1 MKLLSAILATLVA
14 QSFLVSSLWA
24 QSPGGIGN
32 TDIQLWLRSDMGI
45 SVSGNNV
52 PVPIWEDQGPLL
64 NHATQTSPIA
74 QPLIQAKRINGYPAL
89 RFNFADR
96 FMEADLSTLSSG
108 DYTVFVVSLR
118 ANGNPN
124 SYLMGIAQSSPSPG
138 FSLGYPSATSF
149 DLSQF
154 GSNTSLVIPSYAG
167 TNEVPNI
174 VNARKSAASGFF
186 NEIVRSGTNTNV
198 SSPLTSGVE
207 SGVGLIGRGSN
218 GHGFRGHIAE
228 VIVYNRSLS
237 VAETSAIKT
246 YLALKYGLTIDV
258 TDHLYYSNPSYNFG
272 TASIAKFNN
281 ALLHQATS
289 KSEEG
294 DAILTLSWPDDLG
307 NGEVL
312 TVGHNNG
319 PVAFGGGSVNC
330 ALARLLRRSWFV
342 EEIGDV
348 GKLRLEFETT
358 ALGSINP
365 NETVLVIDKNNN
377 GFQDDAL
384 IHGELFGTTL
394 RFNNVDLRDGDHF
407 TLALGRTRFFAA
419 EDGDSTDPIWSTDGG
434 TSGMRTINFCEFTEY
449 IIPAGRT
456 VHMTHSSASMGSL
469 YLDGTLDLDG
479 RDITIKQNLE
489 VNGNLITNGAAL
501 RFDGNADQFIEGT
514 SSIHVDDLICE
525 GSDRLIIRSNE
536 LAVHGVVY
544 VNDGLLRTNNKLRLV
559 SDANGTGMIANLI
572 GNLTG
577 DIIAERYHPASN
589 NGYVM
594 LGSPIEDITNA
605 ELNEDLVTTGFP
617 GADYA
622 TYPFNNIRSYDET
635 VPGLRDEGFV
645 GATGMSDNLN
655 VGSGRMIYMASGNQH
670 LSLEGK
676 PAKGDENIPISY
688 TNSGSPEEDGWNLIA
703 NPYPC
708 TIDWNNV
715 NWTKTNIDD
724 AIYVYDAS
732 TGLYASYVNGIG
744 NNGGSNLIAPFQA
757 FWIHA
762 NADSPQIIARELVK
776 APMAA
781 AFKNNSSVPFQLTV
795 SSANQYD
802 EVSFYWDENATG
814 DFDPSLEA
822 EKMMISNTVLGIAA
836 LETNGTK
843 LSIQAIEDTGA
854 SLSIPLHLTIGT
866 SGIVNFQSEG
876 IEDMAQGR
884 CVTLVDHLT
893 GESYPIMSGDEV
905 TFEMEAGTYPDRFA
919 LEMTASFIS
928 EIQHPTCPESSN
940 GAITI
945 ENQGGGIISWYNDA
959 NQLIASSNMSVS
971 TLQNLAQGIYR
982 CEIESNSACGQLV
995 SHMVLSA
1002 PSPIS
1007 LQREITLPSCS
1018 NAADGAISIAI
1029 SGGTAPFDLLW
1040 NTTETGNSISS
1051 LLPGA
1056 YELSIVDANACVA
1069 QAAFILESENP
1080 IQADFEAAETAELVA
1095 GMAVVPFNNSSTNA
1109 NSFLWSF
1116 GDGSFS
1122 TEANPTHVYS
1132 EVGAYQVLLTV
1143 SNGICSTSTE
1153 KTINI
1158 DSALSIDNDVFAEEF
1173 NVGFTIEGIFVQHK
1187 DGIFNGIINVYNML
1201 GQRLIP
1207 STSLQNQIKLQ
1218 VPVYNTYVLIDIYS
1232 PETGQRTFIKRIR

>member
-1 MKLLSAILATLVA
+1 MKSLSAILATLVA

-32 TDIQLWLRSDMGI
+32 TDLQLWLRSDMGV
-45 SVSGNNV
+45 SASGNNV
-52 PVPIWEDQGPLL
+52 PVPLWEDQGPLL
-64 NHATQTSPIA
+64 NHATQASPIA
-74 QPLIQAKRINGYPAL
+74 QPLLQAKRINGYPAL

-124 SYLMGIAQSSPSPG
+124 SYLMGIDQSTPTAG

-154 GSNTSLVIPSYAG
+154 GSSTSIVSPSYAG
-167 TNEVPNI
+167 ANEVSSI
-174 VNARKSAASGFF
+174 VNVSKTAASGFF
-186 NEIVRSGTNTNV
+186 NAIVRSGTNINATGA
-198 SSPLTSGVE
+198 PASGLE
-207 SGVGLIGRGSN
+207 SGIGLIGRGSN
-218 GHGFRGHIAE
+218 GNGFRGHIAE

-237 VAETSAIKT
+237 TSETSAIKT

-258 TDHLYYSNPSYNFG
+258 SDHLYFSNASYNFG
-272 TASIAKFNN
+272 TASIAQFNN
-281 ALLHQATS
+281 ALLNQVTS

-294 DAILTLSWPDDLG
+294 DAILTLSSPDDLD

-319 PVAFGGGSVNC
+319 PLAFGGGSVNC

-342 EEIGDV
+342 EEIGEV
-348 GKLRLEFETT
+348 GEIRLEFETA

-394 RFNNVDLRDGDHF
+394 RFNNVDLRDGDYF
-407 TLALGRTRFFAA
+407 TLALGRTRFVAA
-419 EDGDSTDPIWSTDGG
+419 ADGDSTDPIWSTDGS
-434 TSGMRTINFCEFTEY
+434 TSGMRSINFCEFTEY
-449 IIPAGRT
+449 IVPAGRT
-456 VHMTHSSASMGSL
+456 VNMTHISANMGSL
-469 YLDGTLDLDG
+469 LVDGTFDLNG
-479 RDITIKQNLE
+479 RDLSIKQNLE
-489 VNGNLITNGAAL
+489 VNGNLITNGATL
-501 RFDGNADQFIEGT
+501 SFNGTADQFIEGA
-514 SSIHVDDLICE
+514 SAIHVDDVIYN
-525 GSDRLIIRSNE
+525 GSERLVIRSNE

-544 VNDGLLRTNNKLRLV
+544 VNDGILRTNNKLRLV
-559 SDANGTGMIANLI
+559 SDANGTGMIAELI
-572 GNLTG
+572 GNISG

-622 TYPFNNIRSYDET
+622 VYPFNNIRSYDET
-635 VPGLRDEGFV
+635 VPGLRDEGFM

-676 PAKGDENIPISY
+676 PAKGNENITVSY

-708 TIDWNNV
+708 TIDWNDL

-757 FWIHA
+757 FWVHA
-762 NADSPQIIARELVK
+762 NANSPQIIAQELVK
-776 APMAA
+776 APVAA
-781 AFKNNSSVPFQLTV
+781 AFKNNNSSPFQLTV
-795 SSANQYD
+795 SSGNQYD
-802 EVSFYWDENATG
+802 EVSFYWDENASD
-814 DFDPSLEA
+814 DFDALLEA
-822 EKMMISNTVLGIAA
+822 EKMMISNTVLGISAIQ
-836 LETNGTK
+836 TNGTQ
-843 LSIQAIEDTGA
+843 LSIQAFEDTGA
-854 SLSIPLHLTIGT
+854 PLSIPLHLNVGSNGTI
-866 SGIVNFQSEG
+866 NFQSEG
-876 IEDMAQGR
+876 IEDMAKGR
-884 CVTLVDHLT
+884 CVTLVDYLT
-893 GESYPIMSGDEV
+893 GEAYPIMSGDEIIL
-905 TFEMEAGTYPDRFA
+905 EMEAGVYPDRFA
-919 LEMTASFIS
+919 LEMSASFIS

-940 GAITI
+940 GSITV
-945 ENQGGGIISWYNDA
+945 ENQSKGTISWYDDA
-959 NQLIASSNMSVS
+959 NNLIASSNMSES
-971 TLQNLAQGIYR
+971 TIQNLSQGIYR
-982 CEIESNSACGQLV
+982 CEIENNSACGQLV

-1002 PSPIS
+1002 PSPIT
-1007 LQREITLPSCS
+1007 LNNEITLPSCS
-1018 NAADGAISIAI
+1018 NMADGAISTQIT
-1029 SGGTAPFDLLW
+1029 GGAAPFELLW
-1040 NTTETGNSISS
+1040 NTADTGNSISS
-1051 LLPGA
+1051 LFPGT
-1056 YELSIVDANACVA
+1056 YELNIVDANVCIAHA
-1069 QAAFILESENP
+1069 SFILESENP
-1080 IQADFEAAETAELVA
+1080 IHVDFEAPEMTELVA
-1095 GMAVVPFNNSSTNA
+1095 GMAVVPFNNNSTNA
-1109 NSFLWSF
+1109 SSYLWSF

-1122 TEANPTHVYS
+1122 TEANPTHVYN
-1132 EVGAYQVLLTV
+1132 ELGTYQVILTV
-1143 SNGICSTSTE
+1143 SNGNCSISEE
-1153 KTINI
+1153 KTISI
-1158 DSALSIDNDVFAEEF
+1158 DSAQSIDNDVFAEEF
-1173 NVGFTIEGIFVQHK
+1173 NVGFTIDGIFVQHK
-1187 DGIFNGIINVYNML
+1187 DGQFNGIINVYNIL
-1201 GQRLIP
+1201 GQKLIP
-1207 STSLQNQIKLQ
+1207 SAPFQSQIKLQ
-1218 VPVYNTYVLIDIYS
+1218 VPVYNNYVLIDIYS